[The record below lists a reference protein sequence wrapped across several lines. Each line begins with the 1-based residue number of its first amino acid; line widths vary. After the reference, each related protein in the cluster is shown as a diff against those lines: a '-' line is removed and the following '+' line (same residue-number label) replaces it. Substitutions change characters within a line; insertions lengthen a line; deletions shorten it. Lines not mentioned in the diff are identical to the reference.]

1 MRVNEGVIG
10 LSISFIVA
18 MDIQQAI
25 GLGNDLPWR
34 LPADLAYFKKTT
46 LNHTILMG
54 RKTYESMGKPL
65 PSRTNVI
72 LTQNKEYEAEGCTIV
87 HNVEEAVAL
96 FKNEEVFVIG
106 GAEIFKLFMPFVDR
120 LYITLIE
127 HEFEADTYFPE
138 FDIEDWNLV
147 SSEDGIKDA
156 KNPYDYSF
164 LVYEKR
170 P

>member
-1 MRVNEGVIG
+1 M
-10 LSISFIVA
+10 SISYIVA

-46 LNHTILMG
+46 MDHTILMG
-54 RKTYESMGKPL
+54 RKTYESIGKPL
-65 PSRTNVI
+65 PNRTNVI
-72 LTQNKEYEAEGCTIV
+72 LTQNKNYHAEGCLIV
-87 HNVEEAVAL
+87 HSVEEAVEQ

-106 GAEIFKLFMPFVDR
+106 GAEVFQLFMPSVDR

-127 HEFEADTYFPE
+127 HEFKADTYFPE
-138 FDIEDWNLV
+138 FDIDDWVLV

-164 LVYEKR
+164 LVYTKR